1 MVGAFTDSINLE
13 FVSFVNDENGAPI
26 YENTIVY
33 AILKKE
39 WEAKKC

>member
-1 MVGAFTDSINLE
+1 MRREGMHLE
-13 FVSFVNDENGAPI
+13 FVSFVNDKNGAPL

-39 WEAKKC
+39 WLKRQVAE